1 MTDCVVIANIDTS
14 VEERLSTSDQTA
26 KTCCRRQYVHYMN
39 KKLYYNEFFS
49 QLRIG
54 NRYWEPRYEYGK
66 RQLTLC
72 EIPSFDASFLAAYL
86 EKQGITT
93 YYINYYNGMI
103 DEFVNILNKGCRFVV
118 LSLGAMFNSIPIVK
132 FVRAVKRTH
141 PEVKIIVSGSYI
153 YNKRATSDDN
163 EYIKTMQLIGAD
175 FYITQ
180 FPGERQ
186 IEYIIKTVLNKK
198 SGGNE
203 KFEGLQYTE
212 MDVDWDYHYVL
223 GEAPVMYLKTS
234 KGCPAKCSFCN
245 FPIKNKNLLYSD
257 LAVVNRQL
265 NSLSARNTK
274 SIIFLDDTLNIPNRR
289 FDEICKLII
298 KNNYNFTWYCY
309 CRLKE
314 LTEES
319 VRLMAE
325 SRCAGVFVGI
335 ESADDK
341 ILKAMNKGASLKDYD
356 RGLQLLYKHGI
367 PTFAFLLV
375 GFPGETKETINLTIN
390 YLNNAPIKYFTAN
403 LWYADVSTPIY
414 EEQETYG
421 LKGKHFAWKHMTMDS
436 LEAAMMTDKIMM
448 EVNSAIWVP
457 NENFGF
463 QGIPYLFGKGYSEA
477 DVSTILKDTKKLVE
491 ANITGEIRNFQKYV
505 DRISNVLNKNA
516 KGK

>member
-1 MTDCVVIANIDTS
+1 MVDCVVVANIDTS
-14 VEERLSTSDQTA
+14 VEERLSTSDQTS
-26 KTCCRRQYVHYMN
+26 KTCCRRQYVKYMN

-49 QLRIG
+49 QLRVG
-54 NRYWEPRYEYGK
+54 DSQWEPRNEFKK

-72 EIPSFDASFLAAYL
+72 EIPSFDASFLASHL

-93 YYINYYNGMI
+93 HYINYYNGMI
-103 DEFVNILNKGCRFVV
+103 DEFVDTLNKGCRFVV

-132 FVRAVKRTH
+132 FVRTVKRSH

-163 EYIKTMQLIGAD
+163 EYMKAMEIIGAD

-180 FPGERQ
+180 LPGERQ
-186 IEYIIKTVLNKK
+186 IEYIIKTILSKGV
-198 SGGNE
+198 SGNE
-203 KFEGLQYTE
+203 KFEELQYAE
-212 MDVDWDYHYVL
+212 MDVNWDYHYAL

-245 FPIKNKNLLYSD
+245 FPIKNQNLTYSD
-257 LAVVNRQL
+257 LEIVNRQL
-265 NSLSARNTK
+265 NDLSARNIK
-274 SIIFLDDTLNIPNRR
+274 SIIFLDDTLNIPNQR
-289 FDEICKLII
+289 FDDICKLII
-298 KNNYNFTWYCY
+298 KNGYDFTWYCY

-319 VRLMAE
+319 VRLMVE
-325 SRCAGVFVGI
+325 SGCAGVYVGI

-356 RGLQLLYKHGI
+356 RGLQLLHKHGI

-375 GFPGETKETINLTIN
+375 GFPGETKETINTTIN

-414 EEQETYG
+414 EKQEIYR
-421 LKGKHFAWKHMTMDS
+421 LEGKHFAWRHATMDS
-436 LEAAMMTDKIMM
+436 LEAAMITDQIMM
-448 EVNSAIWVP
+448 EVESAIWVP

-463 QGIPYLFGKGYSEA
+463 QGIPYLFSKGYSEK
-477 DVSTILKDTKKLVE
+477 DVSIILKDTQKLVE
-491 ANITGEIRNFQKYV
+491 SNITGEVSSCQRYI
-505 DRISNVLNKNA
+505 DRISNVLNKKA
-516 KGK
+516 KEK